1 MIGEFK
7 KALKSDW
14 LFCFTVPFSLV
25 EKKIDLQQK
34 IVQFVN
40 KSHQWEPIILQG

>member
-14 LFCFTVPFSLV
+14 LFCFTVPFSV
-25 EKKIDLQQK
+25 AEKKMDEKMDQNG
-34 IVQFVN
+34 FN
-40 KSHQWEPIILQG
+40 KD